1 MQYMLLIYGAES
13 AWDGLS
19 PEKLAEEMGAFRAY
33 TEDLRNAGKLLGG
46 NQLQP
51 EASAK
56 SVSLLNGKRRV
67 LDGPY
72 VEIKEALGGYYL
84 INADS
89 DEEALAWAEKCP
101 GARYGGIEV
110 RPLVP
115 M

>member
-13 AWDGLS
+13 LWDGLT

-33 TEDLRNAGKLLGG
+33 SEELVKAGKMVGG
-46 NQLQP
+46 HQLQP
-51 EASAK
+51 EATAK
-56 SVSLLNGKRRV
+56 SISLLNGKRRV

-84 INADS
+84 INAES
-89 DEEALAWAEKCP
+89 LEEAMQWAEKCP